1 MLLFAVK
8 IAYKITQTIAKHR
21 VKVPFI
27 AAILSS
33 LYHMQTLLFFAFSF
47 DFLTKTMNIECHTI
61 KSKKLL
67 VRRIYIENQRR
78 HTFYCKSCEKKNS
91 NHSNKNCSCKVH
103 NFLLHECKNN
113 NAIVKN
119 RHSQNHRLA
128 NLKFMNY
135 AQTKSVYNVYLFPSH
150 FLYAK
155 YIKYIYSLGWCQ
167 QF

>member
-27 AAILSS
+27 AVILSS

-78 HTFYCKSCEKKNS
+78 HTFYCKSCEKKTQTIQT
-91 NHSNKNCSCKVH
+91 KIARVKCTISC
-103 NFLLHECKNN
+103 
-113 NAIVKN
+113 
-119 RHSQNHRLA
+119 
-128 NLKFMNY
+128 FMNVKIIMRLSKIG
-135 AQTKSVYNVYLFPSH
+135 T
-150 FLYAK
+150 AK
-155 YIKYIYSLGWCQ
+155 TTG
-167 QF
+167 